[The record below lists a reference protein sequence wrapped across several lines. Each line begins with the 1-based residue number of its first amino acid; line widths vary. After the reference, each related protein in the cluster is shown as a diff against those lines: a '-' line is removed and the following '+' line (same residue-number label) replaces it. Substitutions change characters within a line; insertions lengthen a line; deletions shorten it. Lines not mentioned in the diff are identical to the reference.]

1 MDKKDKM
8 SEYLLKQ
15 YIDIDNVNIN
25 LPFRKILAFLYNCK
39 CTDCGGNDNTGDCL
53 IEKDYYEKVNK
64 FVEIT
69 YL

>member
-25 LPFRKILAFLYNCK
+25 IPFRKILSFLYNCK
-39 CTDCGGNDNTGDCL
+39 CTDCGGNDNTGVCL
-53 IEKDYYEKVNK
+53 IEKDYYNK
-64 FVEIT
+64 RLHYVKHT
-69 YL
+69 YV

>member
-25 LPFRKILAFLYNCK
+25 IPLKKY
-39 CTDCGGNDNTGDCL
+39 
-53 IEKDYYEKVNK
+53 
-64 FVEIT
+64 
-69 YL
+69 

>member
-39 CTDCGGNDNTGDCL
+39 CTDCGGNDNIADCK
-53 IEKDYYEKVNK
+53 IEKDYYDKVNK
-64 FVEIT
+64 FTEIT